1 MAVEPTLAVVKTSAR
16 SSPAVVPL
24 TGSEDTVL
32 STPTAESS
40 SDDWVDFIGQAAE
53 TDAAT
58 LHTYIDT
65 IPEAIFGQVLDGAI
79 ENLAETDGDEAAKL
93 AGIRILIDSGGD
105 PFATRTVELAAMN
118 GYEDLVSYLVAVPED
133 DTNVGADRTEKMIDA
148 ITAVSKFLGETKDV
162 EVFKRF
168 YQIYRWLLYEIPSDD
183 EFYFHIEAD
192 VTAAMLAL
200 GLGIH

>member
-1 MAVEPTLAVVKTSAR
+1 MAAVTEPTTVKIPAR
-16 SSPAVVPL
+16 SSPAAVPPEAP
-24 TGSEDTVL
+24 EDTIL
-32 STPTAESS
+32 PTPTAESS
-40 SDDWVDFIGQAAE
+40 IDDWVDFVAQAAE
-53 TDAAT
+53 TDATT
-58 LHTYIDT
+58 LHIYIDMV
-65 IPEAIFGQVLDGAI
+65 PEAMFGQVLDGAI
-79 ENLAETDGDEAAKL
+79 ENLAETDGDEKAKL
-93 AGIRILIDSGGD
+93 AGIRVLIDSGGD

-133 DTNVGADRTEKMIDA
+133 DTNVEADRTEKMIDA

-183 EFYFHIEAD
+183 AFYFDIEAD